1 MPWAYLRRGLA
12 AGLLA
17 GLLAGLFALLF
28 AEPILDRAIELESA
42 SHASHS
48 GEHHH
53 EAAPV
58 FDRGEQKVGMIFAM
72 AIYGASVGVVFGLLA
87 VFFRRRVLPRSEW
100 RRSLALAGAAFL
112 GAVLLPF
119 LKYPPNPPG
128 VGVDSATLGERTFA
142 YLAMVVLSSL
152 AVYAA
157 WRFARTLGGVSSTI
171 RALVS
176 GGTLLVLWMFL
187 YFAMPAFGAASGNA
201 PEGLILDFRIS
212 SLATQ
217 AVLWAGIGV
226 FFGLLGERA
235 SRRELL

>member
-17 GLLAGLFALLF
+17 GVLAGLFALLF
-28 AEPILDRAIELESA
+28 AEPILDRAIELEEA
-42 SHASHS
+42 SHASKTH
-48 GEHHH
+48 EHHG
-53 EAAPV
+53 AAPV
-58 FDRGEQKVGMIFAM
+58 FDRGEQKVGMIFAT

-128 VGVDSATLGERTFA
+128 VGVDSAPLGERTFA

-152 AVYAA
+152 AVFAA
-157 WRFARTLGGVSSTI
+157 WRFARALGGVSSTV
-171 RALVS
+171 RVLVA
-176 GGTLLVLWMFL
+176 GGTLLVLWTFL
-187 YFAMPAFGAASGNA
+187 YLAMPDFGAAAGSA
-201 PEGLILDFRIS
+201 PEGLIFDFRIS

-226 FFGLLGERA
+226 IFGLLGERA

>member
-17 GLLAGLFALLF
+17 GTLAGFFALLF
-28 AEPILDRAIELESA
+28 AEPILDRAIELEEA
-42 SHASHS
+42 SHGH
-48 GEHHH
+48 EHH
-53 EAAPV
+53 EAEPV
-58 FDRGEQKVGMIFAM
+58 FDRGDQKVGMIFAT
-72 AIYGASVGVVFGLLA
+72 AIYGSSVGVVFGLLA
-87 VFFRRRVLPRSEW
+87 VFFRSRVIPRSEW

-142 YLAMVVLSSL
+142 YLAMVILSSL
-152 AVYAA
+152 AVFAA
-157 WRFARTLGGVSSTI
+157 WRFARALDEVSSTT
-171 RALVS
+171 RLLVS
-176 GGTLLVLWMFL
+176 GGTLVVLWTFL
-187 YFAMPAFGAASGNA
+187 YLAMPDFGAASGSA